1 MRTEYIIGLCDLSYY
16 SLITKDFQMQI
27 TMKRSVSYLILFFIG
42 IFNLPVFSQPVGYHS
57 NTELGNYLE
66 QLSDDFSNI
75 IKLESHGKTLGGGD
89 LWSLTLGSGET
100 STKPAVLMVAGVNG
114 TDLAGTELLLAFAK
128 STANNY
134 DKLDSIKK
142 MLDQTTFYIFPR
154 VNPDATESLFNNPV
168 YSRSLNSRAM
178 DLDNDGKADEDG
190 YDDLNK
196 DGQITWMRITEPGGE
211 YLIDEDYPALLK
223 KADATKGELGIYRLI
238 REGLDNDKDGQFN
251 EDEPGGVNFNQNFT
265 FKYNYFIP
273 GAGFHQISE
282 VETRAVSD
290 FAFSHSNIVAVFTF
304 GPNDNLSHPWE
315 AAKGAQP
322 ERSKSGARI
331 PVEQVDQKDVPFYAH
346 VSQKFKEITELTDLP
361 KTAGGAGAFN
371 EWGYFHFG
379 RWSFSTPAWWPQII
393 ESKSDTTAKSDSS
406 SLKSISEE
414 QKPGKPKQQENKSAH
429 QKLWDWLQQTN
440 QENAFVEWK
449 EFKHPDFPD
458 KKVEIGGFK
467 ALQAENPPPDSLA
480 GISDK
485 YNLFFYQLAGWLP
498 RVDVQNLKVEHLH
511 DNVYRISLVV
521 INQGYL
527 PTNTNLGTRNKWS
540 PKIKV
545 AVELS
550 KNQELAGGKVLQF
563 LDILNGS
570 GGSKEY
576 SWMVVGRK
584 DDSVKLSIGSPMTGV
599 IIKTFK
605 LQ

>member
-1 MRTEYIIGLCDLSYY
+1 
-16 SLITKDFQMQI
+16 MQI
-27 TMKRSVSYLILFFIG
+27 NMKTCISFFILFLLVLIN
-42 IFNLPVFSQPVGYHS
+42 IPVFSQSAGYHS
-57 NTELGNYLE
+57 NMELEKYLD
-66 QLSDDFSNI
+66 QLSDDYAQLIMF
-75 IKLESHGKTLGGGD
+75 ESQGKTLGGQNI
-89 LWSLTLGSGET
+89 WSLTLGSGDT

-114 TDLAGTELLLAFAK
+114 TDLAGTELLLEFVK
-128 STANNY
+128 SAVGNY
-134 DKLDSIKK
+134 NKVDSIKK

-154 VNPDATESLFNNPV
+154 VNPDATESLFSKPV
-168 YSRSLNSRAM
+168 YSRSLNSRSM

-196 DGQITWMRITEPGGE
+196 DGQITLMRITEPGGE
-211 YLIDEDYPALLK
+211 YLIDEDYSALLK
-223 KADATKGELGIYRLI
+223 KADATKGETGVYRVI
-238 REGLDNDKDGQFN
+238 REGLDNDKDGKLN

-265 FKYNYFIP
+265 FKYNYFTT

-290 FAFSHSNIVAVFTF
+290 FAFSHSNIVAIFTF

-315 AAKGAQP
+315 AAKGDQTG
-322 ERSKSGARI
+322 RSKSDARI

-346 VSQKFKEITELTDLP
+346 VSQNFKEITGLTDLS

-371 EWGYFHFG
+371 EWSYFHFG
-379 RWSFSTPAWWPQII
+379 RWSFSTPAWWPKII

-406 SLKSISEE
+406 NLKSISEE
-414 QKPGKPKQQENKSAH
+414 QKPGKPKQDEKKSDD
-429 QKLWDWLQQTN
+429 QIMWDWLQYTN

-458 KKVEIGGFK
+458 QKVEIGGYK
-467 ALQAENPPPDSLA
+467 AIQSENPPADSLA
-480 GISDK
+480 GIADK
-485 YNLFFYQLAGWLP
+485 YNLFFYQLANWLP

-511 DNVYRISLVV
+511 DNVYRISLAVV
-521 INQGYL
+521 NQGYL

-576 SWMVVGRK
+576 SWTVVGRK
-584 DDSVKLSIGSPMTGV
+584 GDSVKISVGSPTSG
-599 IIKTFK
+599 IISKIVK